1 MQKRW
6 VIGERDV
13 ELEGHLSRE
22 LNINILTS
30 RILINRGVRDVKS
43 GKEFLNISSANL
55 IDPFLMNDM
64 EKAVGRIIKALQYK
78 ERILIFGDY
87 DVDGVT
93 ASTLYKEFFKSL
105 GVEVQ
110 IHIPDRMT
118 EGYSLNEGAMHKAN
132 ADKCTLIIT
141 ADCGTSSI
149 APVKLAQGLGIDVI
163 VTDHHEP
170 PEVIP
175 EAYALLNPNRH
186 DSTYPFRGLTGV
198 GVAFKL
204 VQAISQMMSFKNNL
218 TSNFLLL
225 TSNID
230 IFSFLDL
237 VALGTIADVAPITGE
252 NRYFVK
258 EGLRLLTEEK
268 RIGISALKEVSGIAG
283 GEVNVGT
290 VGFMLAPR
298 INASGRLARADS
310 AVRLLSSE
318 DREEALVI
326 AGHLDMTNQERQ
338 KIEIKIKNEVR
349 ELVLKEREIED
360 KKVIVL
366 ASKEWHQ
373 GVIGIVASKIVDEF
387 YRPCILIHLDE
398 DGTGKGSARSIPGF
412 NIFEGLED
420 CKDLLDRFGG
430 HKYAAGLSIKES
442 NIPLLRERLSSL
454 ISDKLN
460 EQDFIPEIKMDAEI
474 SLEDINFPLLKEMIL
489 LRPHGISNPE
499 PVICTKGL
507 SITEPRVV
515 GKDHL
520 KIKLKKGK
528 IFLDGIGFSMASAY
542 NNLIKSSDN
551 FDVAYTPELNLY
563 KGTYGIQ
570 LRLKD
575 IKIVDEG

>member
-64 EKAVGRIIKALQYK
+64 EKAVGRIIKALQNK

-175 EAYALLNPNRH
+175 DAYAFLNPNRH

-198 GVAFKL
+198 GVAFKFI
-204 VQAISQMMSFKNNL
+204 QAISQRMSFKNNL
-218 TSNFLLL
+218 TSN
-225 TSNID
+225 ID
-230 IFSFLDL
+230 IFSLLDL

-349 ELVLKEREIED
+349 ELVLKERETED

-454 ISDKLN
+454 ISEKLN

-474 SLEDINFPLLKEMIL
+474 GLEDINFPLLKEMIL

-570 LRLKD
+570 LKLKD
-575 IKIVDEG
+575 LKQGDGRQ